1 MKEAKDKYD
10 EMTAREFAIELKNM
24 LFDKAIVKIIEVAGV

>member
-10 EMTAREFAIELKNM
+10 EMTAMEFAIELRNM
-24 LFDKAIVKIIEVAGV
+24 PIDKAMVKIIEVAGV

>member
-10 EMTAREFAIELKNM
+10 EMTAREFAIELRN
-24 LFDKAIVKIIEVAGV
+24 LRIDKVLLKIIEVAGI

>member
-10 EMTAREFAIELKNM
+10 EMTAREFAIELLNM
-24 LFDKAIVKIIEVAGV
+24 PIDKAMVKIIEVAGV